1 MSEDA
6 MSEEQRKQVL
16 RLPKRHSR
24 ERAERPDPEVGAR
37 LFREQSLRGAIV
49 AALVSIIAFGFI
61 WAMLST
67 ALEKVFPW
75 MTVVQGLIVGLV
87 VRRAGRGL
95 DWRFPVVAA
104 AAAVVGALA
113 GNVVVAAA
121 FTAAEFDTGILTVL
135 RAATSFTWPVFFDEV
150 ITPADAVYA
159 LAAAGVAAFYANRRL
174 TRDQYA
180 AYRAWQDQGR
190 GGP

>member
-1 MSEDA
+1 

>member
-1 MSEDA
+1 
-6 MSEEQRKQVL
+6 
-16 RLPKRHSR
+16 
-24 ERAERPDPEVGAR
+24 
-37 LFREQSLRGAIV
+37 
-49 AALVSIIAFGFI
+49 
-61 WAMLST
+61 MLST

>member
-1 MSEDA
+1 

-24 ERAERPDPEVGAR
+24 EGAERPDPEVGAR
-37 LFREQSLRGAIV
+37 LFRAQSLRGAVV

-67 ALEKVFPW
+67 ALDKVFPW

-95 DWRFPVVAA
+95 DWRFPAVAA

-150 ITPADAVYA
+150 MTPADAVYA

>member
-1 MSEDA
+1 

-24 ERAERPDPEVGAR
+24 EHGVRPDPEAGAR
-37 LFREQSLRGAIV
+37 LVRAQSLRGAIL
-49 AALVSIIAFGFI
+49 AAVLATIAFSVV
-61 WAMLST
+61 WVMLST
-67 ALEKVFPW
+67 ALGRVFPW
-75 MTVVQGLIVGLV
+75 MTVVQGLIIGLA

-104 AAAVVGALA
+104 VAAVAGALA
-113 GNVVVAAA
+113 GNVLVAAA
-121 FTAAEFDTGILTVL
+121 FTAAEFDTGTLTVL

-150 ITPADAVYA
+150 MTPADAIYA

-174 TRDQYA
+174 SRQQYGS
-180 AYRAWQDQGR
+180 YRAWQQQSRLHGHQ
-190 GGP
+190 

>member
-1 MSEDA
+1 

-37 LFREQSLRGAIV
+37 LFREQS
-49 AALVSIIAFGFI
+49 SIIAFGFI